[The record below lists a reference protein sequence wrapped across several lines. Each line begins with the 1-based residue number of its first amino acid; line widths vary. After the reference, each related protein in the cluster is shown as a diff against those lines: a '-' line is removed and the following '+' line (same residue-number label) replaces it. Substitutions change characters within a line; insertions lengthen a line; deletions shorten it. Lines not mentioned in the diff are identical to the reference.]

1 MWLPAGADW
10 DDQEA
15 ACYAKCV
22 PYCESADMCRNETAR
37 DKSAD
42 APDLDDACPARASAS
57 ASAGARCTAAACKT
71 WANFCDEWDDQQA
84 ACYAKC
90 VPYCE
95 SADVCRNETARDKSA
110 DAPDLDEA
118 CPARKPLVLTFVG
131 TD

>member
-1 MWLPAGADW
+1 MATGVVSRSGARPRSGGARRTVWLPAGADW

-42 APDLDDACPARASAS
+42 APDLD
-57 ASAGARCTAAACKT
+57 
-71 WANFCDEWDDQQA
+71 
-84 ACYAKC
+84 
-90 VPYCE
+90 
-95 SADVCRNETARDKSA
+95 
-110 DAPDLDEA
+110 EA